1 MSTVPKIESHNL
13 SVAELFKDFYSV
25 PDFQREY
32 VWKTDN
38 VKKLFYDIVEE
49 LYDDDE
55 PDNDSE
61 YFLGSIVVFRDE
73 SGTFQLVDGQQRL
86 TTIYMFFCAIRDL
99 LCDFEYPTSRTIEE
113 RISGVAQDPKTGWK
127 EVRAT
132 YIIARDNIKVAHS
145 ELRNTIGNLK
155 SATLPPPPT
164 DTATTTESNEVTT
177 E

>member
-1 MSTVPKIESHNL
+1 M
-13 SVAELFKDFYSV
+13 AELFKDFYSV

-113 RISGVAQDPKTGWK
+113 RISGVAQDPKTGFDILRLRVTLQYGAGAK
-127 EVRAT
+127 ALS
-132 YIIARDNIKVAHS
+132 IIASR
-145 ELRNTIGNLK
+145 
-155 SATLPPPPT
+155 
-164 DTATTTESNEVTT
+164 
-177 E
+177 